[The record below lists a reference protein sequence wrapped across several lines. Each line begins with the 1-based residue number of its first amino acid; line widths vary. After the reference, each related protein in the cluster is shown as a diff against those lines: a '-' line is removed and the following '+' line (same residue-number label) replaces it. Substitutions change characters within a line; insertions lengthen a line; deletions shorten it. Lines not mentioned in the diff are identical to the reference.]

1 MLYWKMLQKTP
12 SASLPAGAADLQALL
27 LLRAEDAIAGVLR
40 AGVGR
45 IAGPEKE
52 APILLVNLV

>member
-27 LLRAEDAIAGVLR
+27 LLRAEGAIAGVLR
-40 AGVGR
+40 AGFGR
-45 IAGPEKE
+45 LYAI
-52 APILLVNLV
+52 NLYNSHHI